1 MTAYPGARWRKF
13 DIHTHTLFSSDFM
26 QGRSQEDKDQFTYR
40 KWLQACM
47 QAGLDCV
54 VVSDHNGGDAIDL
67 LRQEYALMMEGDV
80 EGFRSLVIF
89 PGAEISSSS
98 GIHILAVLDPA
109 KGSREVAALL
119 GACGYQGEHGDS
131 ATCCTKTPIEIV
143 KTIEDVFQGIAILAH
158 VDQEKGFWKMPSQDG
173 NHLLDRDRM
182 LAVEQCDFTAIPPQW
197 ISDKKPL
204 FTHLTGTDCHFRNE
218 DDVPGARYTWIK
230 MGEPSIEGLRLALL
244 DGDSVS
250 VWHSGNP
257 EMPVQPDRVPESYLE
272 SLEVDGTK
280 LMGRRGPET
289 LQFSPWM
296 NAVIGG
302 RGTGKSSI
310 VHFLRR
316 LLDQDEALG
325 PVSTKEENPLRKV
338 FEDFMR
344 LPARRDDRG
353 VLKTDTRLCLIL
365 RHEGHRFRIT
375 WKQDGTRSVEAE
387 QAPGSWRAS
396 ESQEIRKRF
405 KAQIYSQGQVADLAE
420 KGASLLEHLDG
431 KAGTGTLKEKFQEAQ
446 QAVKAVLAQKRTFA
460 QKVTERGTLLAQYE
474 DTKLKLAHFEGHDHA
489 ATLSEFQRR
498 QRQGAEIQKQRE
510 DASAHVETLSRLAD
524 QLVLADI
531 PEGLFDPSAAEDQEI
546 LTLQGAL
553 REAVNDAKNKVL
565 AASNDIQVAGNAF
578 LEAARTGEWGKARE
592 AIKSKYAELTQGLK
606 AQGVL
611 DPSDYGQ
618 LVQDRQRI
626 EEELKAFDLLQEQ
639 LNDMDRELE
648 AAMLRLTKAR
658 WAISQRRTEFLEQTL
673 QENPFIRIEVEPM
686 GRSAEQLESSI
697 RTLLGIQNDAHAQQI
712 LQDEEGRAVGE
723 VAEILKN
730 LPAENQAAGRLIEDR
745 VRAFRA
751 KAVESA
757 TGTSKVFGGR
767 LDLELRKQAQARV
780 DFTDDFLVW
789 FPEDTLAVRYSPE
802 GKGRDWTPIIQASK
816 GQKSSALLA
825 FLLSHG
831 TDPLV
836 LDQPEDDLDNHLIF
850 RLVVGQLQR
859 LKTQRQ
865 VIVITHNANIVVNG
879 DSEFVHVMAYENGQ
893 CKAKQS
899 GCLQENDVR
908 GEICEVMEGG
918 RDAFK
923 LRYRR
928 MNLEHV

>member
-13 DIHTHTLFSSDFM
+13 DIHTHTPFSSDFM
-26 QGRSQEDKDQFTYR
+26 QGRAQEDKDQFTYR
-40 KWLQACM
+40 DWLLSCM
-47 QAGLDCV
+47 QEGLDCV
-54 VVSDHNGGDAIDL
+54 VVCDHNGGGGIDL
-67 LRQEYALMMEGDV
+67 LRQEYARLEEGAV

-89 PGAEISSSS
+89 PGAEISSTS

-109 KGSREVAALL
+109 KGSSEIASLV
-119 GACGYQGEHGDS
+119 GACGYRGGHGDS
-131 ATCCTKTPIEIV
+131 DACCTRAPIEIV
-143 KTIEDVFQGIAILAH
+143 KTIEDEFQGIAILAH
-158 VDQEKGFWKMPSQDG
+158 VDKEKGFWKMPPQDG
-173 NHLLDRDRM
+173 DHLLDRDRM

-197 ISDKKPL
+197 VSAKKPL
-204 FTHLTGTDCHFRNE
+204 FTRLAGSDCHFRNE
-218 DDVPGARYTWIK
+218 EDVPGARYTWIK

-257 EMPVQPDRVPESYLE
+257 ELPVQPDRVPGSYLE
-272 SLEVDGTK
+272 SLEVEGTK

-316 LLDQDEALG
+316 LLDQDDALG
-325 PVSTKEENPLRKV
+325 SISAKEENLLRKV
-338 FEDFMR
+338 FDDFMR
-344 LPARRDDRG
+344 IGRRDDKG
-353 VLKTDTRLCLIL
+353 VLKPDTRLSLIL

-387 QAPGSWRAS
+387 QTPGSWRPS

-420 KGASLLEHLDG
+420 KSASLLEHLDG
-431 KAGTGTLKEKFQEAQ
+431 KVGTGTSKEKFQEAQ
-446 QAVKAVLAQKRTFA
+446 QAVKAILARKRTIAQKA
-460 QKVTERGTLLAQYE
+460 TERGALLAQYE
-474 DTKLKLAHFEGHDHA
+474 DTKLKLAQFEGHDHA
-489 ATLSEFQRR
+489 ATLKEFQRR

-510 DASAHVETLSRLAD
+510 DASTHVEALTLVAD
-524 QLVLADI
+524 QLALADL
-531 PEGLFDPSAAEDQEI
+531 PEGLFDPSVMEDQEI

-553 REAVNDAKNKVL
+553 REAVKDVRDKVL
-565 AASNDIQVAGNAF
+565 AASNDFQVAATAF
-578 LEAARTGEWGKARE
+578 QEAARTGEWGKARE
-592 AIKSKYAELTQGLK
+592 AIKSKYGELTQGLR
-606 AQGVL
+606 AQGIL
-611 DPSDYGQ
+611 DPSDYGR
-618 LVQDRQRI
+618 LVQERQRI

-639 LNDMDRELE
+639 LNGMDKELE
-648 AAMLRLTKAR
+648 AAMVQLTEAR
-658 WAISQRRTEFLEQTL
+658 WAISQRRTEFLQQTL
-673 QENPFIRIEVEPM
+673 KGNPFIRIEVEPL
-686 GRSAEQLESSI
+686 GRSAEHLESSI
-697 RTLLGIQNDAHAQQI
+697 RTMLGIQNDAHAQQI
-712 LQDEEGRAVGE
+712 LQEEEGRAVGE
-723 VAEILKN
+723 VAEILGD
-730 LPAENQAAGRLIEDR
+730 LPTENQAAGRLVEDR

-751 KAVESA
+751 KVVEAA
-757 TGTSKVFGGR
+757 TGTSKVFGGQ
-767 LDLELRKQAQARV
+767 LDRELRRQALARV
-780 DFTDDFLVW
+780 DFLDDVLVW

-802 GKGRDWTPIIQASK
+802 GKGRHWTPIIQASK

-850 RLVVGQLQR
+850 SLVVGQLQR

-879 DSEFVHVMAYENGQ
+879 DSEFVHVMAYEEGQ

-918 RDAFK
+918 RDAFR

-928 MNLEHV
+928 MNLERV

>member
-1 MTAYPGARWRKF
+1 
-13 DIHTHTLFSSDFM
+13 
-26 QGRSQEDKDQFTYR
+26 
-40 KWLQACM
+40 M

-280 LMGRRGPET
+280 LMGKREPET

-325 PVSTKEENPLRKV
+325 PVSTKEENLLRKV
-338 FEDFMR
+338 FEDFLR

-353 VLKTDTRLCLIL
+353 VLTADTRLCLIL

-387 QAPGSWRAS
+387 QAPDSWRAS

-420 KGASLLEHLDG
+420 RGASLLEHLDG

-474 DTKLKLAHFEGHDHA
+474 DTKLKLAQFEGHDHA

-531 PEGLFDPSAAEDQEI
+531 PEGLFDPSVVEDQEI
-546 LTLQGAL
+546 LTLQGSL
-553 REAVNDAKNKVL
+553 RQAVNDAKNKVL
-565 AASNDIQVAGNAF
+565 DASNDIQVAGNAF
-578 LEAARTGEWGKARE
+578 QEAAHTGEWGKAKV
-592 AIKSKYAELTQGLK
+592 AINSKYAELTQGLR

-611 DPSDYGQ
+611 DPSDYGR
-618 LVQDRQRI
+618 LVQERQRI

-639 LNDMDRELE
+639 INGMDREIKV
-648 AAMLRLTKAR
+648 AMLRLTEAR
-658 WAISQRRTEFLEQTL
+658 WAISKHRTEFLEQTL
-673 QENPFIRIEVEPM
+673 QGNPFIRIEVEPM
-686 GRSAEQLESSI
+686 GRSADQLEPSI
-697 RTLLGIQNDAHAQQI
+697 RTMFGIQNDAHAQQI
-712 LQDEEGRAVGE
+712 FQEEDGRAVGE
-723 VAEILKN
+723 VAEILRD
-730 LPAENQAAGRLIEDR
+730 LPIDSQAAGKVVEER
-745 VRAFRA
+745 VRAFRV
-751 KAVESA
+751 KIIESA

-780 DFTDDFLVW
+780 DFLDDVLVW

-802 GKGRDWTPIIQASK
+802 GKGRNWKPIIQASK

-831 TDPLV
+831 TEPLV